1 MQKPPDIKQGKKKKN
16 GDVEKALQYLQL
28 CVAVSRVKSGV
39 LRP

>member
-1 MQKPPDIKQGKKKKN
+1 MQKPPDIKQGKEEKW
-16 GDVEKALQYLQL
+16 GCGKALQYLQL